1 MKVWYFTHKGKVRQ
15 NNEDAL
21 LVGKEVIRREV
32 MEKPTFREM
41 EGKLFVVADGLG
53 GHAKGEVA
61 SYEVLRVLSELEP
74 FDEKSLHDALWK
86 AKETLLD
93 YVKREPSAFGLG
105 TALAGVILGDKDII
119 VFNVG
124 DCRVYLKERWRFCKG
139 IKGSYSG
146 GGPDHCGKD
155 KRRGCPVSSTKAHF
169 NFSHTWRLL
178 GL

>member
-21 LVGKEVIRREV
+21 LVGKEVIRRDV
-32 MEKPTFREM
+32 MDAPAFREM

-53 GHAKGEVA
+53 GHAKGETA

-93 YVKREPSAFGLG
+93 YVRG
-105 TALAGVILGDKDII
+105 T
-119 VFNVG
+119 
-124 DCRVYLKERWRFCKG
+124 FCLWAW
-139 IKGSYSG
+139 
-146 GGPDHCGKD
+146 HCPCGRD
-155 KRRGCPVSSTKAHF
+155 PGR
-169 NFSHTWRLL
+169 
-178 GL
+178 